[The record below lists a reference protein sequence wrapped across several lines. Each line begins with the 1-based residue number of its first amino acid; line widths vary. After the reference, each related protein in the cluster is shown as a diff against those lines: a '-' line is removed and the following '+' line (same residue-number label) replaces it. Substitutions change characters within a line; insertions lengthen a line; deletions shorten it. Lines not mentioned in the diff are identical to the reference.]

1 MTLFLLIL
9 ILYDHSPRVYFQPS
23 AEECVRQ
30 RDAVQAVLT
39 AACVEVAI
47 PLSRNQST

>member
-1 MTLFLLIL
+1 MTLFLLIV
-9 ILYDHSPRVYFQPS
+9 ILYDHSPRVWFQPS
-23 AEECVRQ
+23 AEVCVAQ
-30 RDAVQAVLT
+30 RDAVQGVLA